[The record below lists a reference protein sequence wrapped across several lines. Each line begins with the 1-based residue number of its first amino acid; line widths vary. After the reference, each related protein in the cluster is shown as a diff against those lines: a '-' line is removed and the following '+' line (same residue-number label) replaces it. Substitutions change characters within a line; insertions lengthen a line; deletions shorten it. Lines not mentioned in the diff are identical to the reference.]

1 MKRVLFVALLAL
13 ALPIAVF
20 ASSST
25 EFTADGGSLSGLSG
39 GLTLSGS
46 TLTTVDGLY
55 GMGRDTGTL
64 GSVSLSTGAL
74 LSSVYAKGVLQSAT
88 FATGGSLVITG
99 NGTDGIPSGVIFTGS
114 FTTSPV
120 LTASC
125 ASSSCEYYLVGRFSG
140 TLSNGTTEGGIVTV
154 VTSGVGGKGYMG
166 QIGVG
171 SVDISMSS
179 PVPEPG
185 TLTLL
190 GTGLVGLAGVI
201 RRKLAA

>member
-1 MKRVLFVALLAL
+1 
-13 ALPIAVF
+13 
-20 ASSST
+20 
-25 EFTADGGSLSGLSG
+25 
-39 GLTLSGS
+39 
-46 TLTTVDGLY
+46 
-55 GMGRDTGTL
+55 MGRDTGTL

-88 FATGGSLVITG
+88 FATGGSIVITG
-99 NGTDGIPSGVIFTGS
+99 NGTDGIPSGTIFTGS
-114 FTTSPV
+114 FTDVGKTVTTLAKLGNDYV
-120 LTASC
+120 LSGTFA
-125 ASSSCEYYLVGRFSG
+125 G
-140 TLSNGTTEGGIVTV
+140 TLSNGTV
-154 VTSGVGGKGYMG
+154 VKGSIIALTLPAGGKGYLG

-171 SVDISMSS
+171 SIDINMS

>member
-13 ALPIAVF
+13 ALPMAVF

-25 EFTADGGSLSGLSG
+25 DFTASGGTLSGLSG

-46 TLTTVDGLY
+46 TLTTVNGLY
-55 GMGRDTGTL
+55 GMGLDSGML

-74 LSSVYAKGVLQSAT
+74 LSSIYTKGVLTSAT
-88 FATGGSLVITG
+88 FASGGSLVITG
-99 NGTDGIPSGVIFTGS
+99 NGTDGIPSGTIFTGA
-114 FTTSPV
+114 FTNVDPTT
-120 LTASC
+120 LTKFGSNYILSGTFA
-125 ASSSCEYYLVGRFSG
+125 G
-140 TLSNGTTEGGIVTV
+140 TLSNGTAVSGTLV
-154 VTSGVGGKGYMG
+154 VLTSPAGGKGYLG

-171 SVDISMSS
+171 SVDINMS

-190 GTGLVGLAGVI
+190 GTGLVGLAGAI
-201 RRKLAA
+201 RRKLVA